1 MKKTNPTA
9 ANDNRP
15 AARVTA
21 SKPTTTQTVRIAG
34 KRVRLVTKDGK
45 VTVKAAPML
54 EEDMQAAMCQALR
67 KMPGYG
73 TRFLFA
79 GDMNAERRGHK
90 ARTKALKTGMAAGE
104 PDMRIYGGGGR
115 LLLIENKVGHSP
127 LTASQRV
134 RHPALAAIG
143 HPVTVLRATT
153 PEDAAAQAVALVT
166 GWLGNVE
173 KSAA

>member
-1 MKKTNPTA
+1 MTKSHRA
-9 ANDNRP
+9 ANDNH
-15 AARVTA
+15 V
-21 SKPTTTQTVRIAG
+21 QTVRLNG
-34 KRVRLVTKDGK
+34 KRVRLVTKDGR
-45 VTVKAAPML
+45 VTVKPAPML

-104 PDMRIYGGGGR
+104 PDMRIYGEGGR

-127 LTASQRV
+127 LTASQQV

-143 HPVTVLRATT
+143 HPVTVIRATT
-153 PEDAAAQAVALVT
+153 PEDAAAQAVALVA
-166 GWLGNVE
+166 GWLGSVE
-173 KSAA
+173 KTAA